1 MMDHK
6 RTIKE
11 TFKLDGDHTLLVDCD
26 GKGVP
31 VTVSIEMD
39 RIGCRTYGA
48 ELFERAGALVEKL
61 RRDAGN
67 WRAVCEDHGYYEFSS
82 ACGLC
87 VAERAAERAAAVA
100 ATCGDIAE
108 KAGV

>member
-1 MMDHK
+1 MDHK

-11 TFKLDGDHTLLVDCD
+11 TFKLDGDHTLIVDCD

-39 RIGCRTYGA
+39 RMGWRTYGA
-48 ELFERAGALVEKL
+48 ELFEQAAAILAKL
-61 RRDAGN
+61 RRGASD
-67 WRAVCEDHGYYEFSS
+67 WRYVCEVHGYFEFSS
-82 ACGLC
+82 SCGKC
-87 VAERAAERAAAVA
+87 ADERAAAVA
-100 ATCGDIAE
+100 ATCDDIAE

>member
-1 MMDHK
+1 MDHK

-11 TFKLDGDHTLLVDCD
+11 TVKLDGDHTLIVDCD

-39 RIGCRTYGA
+39 RMGWRTYGA
-48 ELFERAGALVEKL
+48 ELFERAAAVVEKL

-67 WRAVCEDHGYYEFSS
+67 WRAVCEVHGYYEYCSS
-82 ACGLC
+82 CDKCAD
-87 VAERAAERAAAVA
+87 ERAAAVA
-100 ATCGDIAE
+100 ATCDDIAE
-108 KAGV
+108 KAGA